1 MTQRKISQAGIE
13 LIKSFEG
20 CKLTA
25 YKPVQSENYWTIGWG
40 HYGSDV
46 KQGQTIT
53 QAQADAMLVEDLA
66 KYEAFVN
73 NKAYVPVLDQLTKN
87 QFDALVSFCYNCGAG
102 NLKTLCNGRTVAQI
116 GQNIT
121 KYNKSS
127 GIVLAGL
134 VRRRQAELNLFNSP
148 DKIVQEDKPVTLEV
162 MKQLEELK
170 TTVESQAKWIAA
182 QKAKENMECPKWA
195 EEAYGYY
202 KGYISDRNGSYD
214 FWRYLTISY
223 RKERG
228 LKSN

>member
-1 MTQRKISQAGIE
+1 MTQRKISQAGIA

-25 YKPVQSENYWTIGWG
+25 YKPVQTEKYWTIGWG

-46 KQGQTIT
+46 KQGQVIT
-53 QAQADAMLVEDLA
+53 QAQADAILVEDLA
-66 KYEAFVN
+66 KYEAYVN
-73 NKAYVPVLDQLTKN
+73 NKAYVPLLDQLTKN

-121 KYNKSS
+121 KYDKSS

-148 DKIVQEDKPVTLEV
+148 DKIVKEDKPVTLEV

-170 TTVESQAKWIAA
+170 ATVESQAKWIAA

-195 EEAYGYY
+195 EEAFKYY
-202 KGYISDRNGSYD
+202 MNYITDKTGSYD
-214 FWRYLTISY
+214 FWRLLVVNF
-223 RKERG
+223 RKE
-228 LKSN
+228 KQ